1 VYFFYPF
8 RGRGFLTFAPAM
20 VTHTPVHASAS
31 TRGYAAIVSSAMIW
45 GINGTFVQ
53 FVISSRHIN
62 IEWLLTIRLLIPGII
77 LLLLAAAKRDG
88 NSIWAIWQN
97 PKDAIA
103 VLAFTFGLVAVQY
116 TFLAAIR
123 ASNAATATILQFS
136 APAVVAAYYL
146 ISGRKTAAGRDILV
160 IVLAIAGTFLI
171 ATHGNIRTIVISPAA
186 LTWGL
191 VSAAALAF
199 YSIQPVRILH
209 KYKPNA
215 VVGWG
220 MLLGG
225 LAFSGVHAPWQITGE
240 WDTYTALMV
249 AFIVIPGGLL
259 AFSLY
264 LRGVKLIGGY
274 VAMLLTSFEPLTA
287 TVISVLWLHIR
298 FGWPEVIGGV
308 LIVGTIF
315 LLPKEKGEV

>member
-1 VYFFYPF
+1 M
-8 RGRGFLTFAPAM
+8 A
-20 VTHTPVHASAS
+20 THTPANMSAT

-53 FVISSRHIN
+53 FVINNRHIN

-77 LLLLAAAKRDG
+77 LLSIAAAKRDG
-88 NSIWAIWQN
+88 NSIWTIWQN
-97 PKDAIA
+97 GKDAVA
-103 VLAFTFGLVAVQY
+103 LLAFTFGLVAVQY

-136 APAVVAAYYL
+136 APAVVAGYYL
-146 ISGRKTAAGRDILV
+146 ITGRKTAASRDILV
-160 IVLAIAGTFLI
+160 IILAIAGTFLI

-225 LAFSGVHAPWQITGE
+225 VAFSCIHAPWQVTGE
-240 WDTYTALMV
+240 WDAYTALMV

-274 VAMLLTSFEPLTA
+274 IAMLLTSFEPLTA
-287 TVISVLWLHIR
+287 TIISVLWLHIR
-298 FGWPEVIGGV
+298 FGWPEVIGGA
-308 LIVGTIF
+308 LIVSTIF
-315 LLPKEKGEV
+315 LLPKEKG

>member
-1 VYFFYPF
+1 MPLW
-8 RGRGFLTFAPAM
+8 GMGPCIPTFAPAM
-20 VTHTPVHASAS
+20 VTHTPINASAS
-31 TRGYAAIVSSAMIW
+31 TRGYAAIVSAAMIW

-53 FVISSRHIN
+53 FVITTRHIN
-62 IEWLLTIRLLIPGII
+62 IEWLLTLRLIIPGIM
-77 LLLLAAAKRDG
+77 LLLLAAAKKDG
-88 NSIWAIWQN
+88 NSIWGIWQN
-97 PKDAIA
+97 RKDAIA
-103 VLAFTFGLVAVQY
+103 LLAFTFGLVAVQY

-136 APAVVAAYYL
+136 APAVVVAYYL

-160 IVLAIAGTFLI
+160 IILAIAGTFLI

-225 LAFSGVHAPWQITGE
+225 IAFSFVHAPWQITGV
-240 WDTYTALMV
+240 WDAYTVLMV

-287 TVISVLWLHIR
+287 TIISVLWLQVR
-298 FGWPEVIGGV
+298 FGWPEVTGGV
-308 LIVGTIF
+308 LIVSTIF
-315 LLPKEKGEV
+315 LLPKEKG